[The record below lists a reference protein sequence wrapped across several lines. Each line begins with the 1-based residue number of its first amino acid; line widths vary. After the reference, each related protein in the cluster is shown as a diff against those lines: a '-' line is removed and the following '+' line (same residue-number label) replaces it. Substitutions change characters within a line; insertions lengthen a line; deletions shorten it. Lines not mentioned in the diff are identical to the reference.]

1 MSKKK
6 MNYDAA
12 MEEIQVIMNR
22 LQDGNL
28 GLESMREE
36 VAKAM
41 ELIATCRNR
50 LREIKGEM
58 DQLVSEEDV

>member
-6 MNYDAA
+6 MNYDAC
-12 MEEIQVIMNR
+12 MQEIQVVMNR

-58 DQLVSEEDV
+58 DQLVSEEEA

>member
-1 MSKKK
+1 

-28 GLESMREE
+28 GLESMRDE

-50 LREIKGEM
+50 LREINDEM
-58 DQLVSEEDV
+58 DQLVSEDEV

>member
-50 LREIKGEM
+50 LREINDEM
-58 DQLVSEEDV
+58 DQLVSEEEV